1 MLVRQPPSLCCA
13 RQALIPTLTL
23 GGRRK
28 LLAKTAHLPRPT
40 DLAALRAA
48 LRAAGSVAQVL
59 DILQLSQYTP
69 WFTAQD
75 VDLGVFRGLTEPDLD
90 DVEVRVSVCA

>member
-1 MLVRQPPSLCCA
+1 VLVRQPPSLCCA
-13 RQALIPTLTL
+13 LQALIPTLTL

-28 LLAKTAHLPRPT
+28 LLATTAQLPRLT
-40 DLAALRAA
+40 DLAA

-59 DILQLSQYTP
+59 DILQLSQYTH

-75 VDLGVFRGLTEPDLD
+75 VDLGVFRWLTEPDLD